1 VKIIKIFDKN
11 NFNEKRNNVIIGE
24 KLFNNI
30 DNEKE
35 NKDYILLNDIVN
47 NITNKIL
54 IMTRPIILKINI

>member
-1 VKIIKIFDKN
+1 MKIIKIFDKN